1 MTEFVSQ
8 IAPRVDEQGASIQRH
23 LAAVR
28 EIQAIADAAME
39 KATRNAAAT
48 EEQASATEA
57 LTATSRHLTESAT
70 TLASL
75 AARFRVDD

>member
-1 MTEFVSQ
+1 MTDFVSQ
-8 IAPRVDEQGASIQRH
+8 IAPRVDEQGKAIQRH

-28 EIQAIADAAME
+28 EIQSIADAALE
-39 KATRNAAAT
+39 KASRNADAT
-48 EEQASATEA
+48 VQQAGATEA
-57 LTATSRHLTESAT
+57 LTATSHSLTQSAT